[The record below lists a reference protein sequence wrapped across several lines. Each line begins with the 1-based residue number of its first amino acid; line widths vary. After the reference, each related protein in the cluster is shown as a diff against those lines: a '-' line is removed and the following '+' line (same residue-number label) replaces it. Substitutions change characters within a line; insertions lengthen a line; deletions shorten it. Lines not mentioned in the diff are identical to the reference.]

1 VHIVRGRGF
10 LKCAQ
15 TEALRNVASQLG
27 ISIPRVVFV
36 GRNRHRFLDCKRRLS
51 PDETKILCACLQAM
65 EIHPRQIHNRRF
77 CTELK
82 PLYYG
87 FTNPRYLEWAES
99 KLLRLEQ
106 MDFSLTDFCA
116 GGCSAFHNRAGE
128 VCVLAAIG
136 SGLSVQGD
144 TLSDLEQ
151 WSLHEW
157 SERSPLAGTARD

>member
-1 VHIVRGRGF
+1 MRGRGF

-15 TEALRNVASQLG
+15 TEVIRNVATQLG
-27 ISIPRVVFV
+27 INIPDVVFV
-36 GRNRHRFLDCKRRLS
+36 GRNKRRVLDCKRRLS
-51 PDETKILCACLQAM
+51 SDEARVLCACLQAM

-106 MDFSLTDFCA
+106 ADFSLTDFCA
-116 GGCSAFHNRAGE
+116 SGCFAFYNRGGE

-136 SGLSVQGD
+136 SGISGEGD
-144 TLSDLEQ
+144 TLSDLET
-151 WSLHEW
+151 WSLHDW
-157 SERSPLAGTARD
+157 SERSVSSGSAVN